1 MIYYFGDSHTKGI
14 GSAGSPKPEIWY
26 HIPYSTY
33 LTELLGIGSKNL
45 AISGNNFVIN
55 VLSLIQNL
63 GEIEKNA
70 SIVLFQTQFFCNS
83 VLKYDNTDFYTKD
96 IVVTSGLLNSSEI
109 YENEILNITKDDAVT
124 LLNWSSKFEERRSLY
139 ELDIV
144 IGIFQYLKTKNIK
157 CYLLYWSEPFD
168 VTLPDNEFVLKF
180 NNSMYP
186 KSLGK
191 STSFDELTKGEW
203 KDYHTTND
211 WNAKIANHIYTQIKN
226 N

>member
-14 GSAGSPKPEIWY
+14 GSAGSPKPELWY

-33 LTELLGIGSKNL
+33 LTELLGIESKNL

-55 VLSLIQNL
+55 TVSLIQNL

-96 IVVTSGLLNSSEI
+96 VVISSGLLNKNQI
-109 YENEILNITKDDAVT
+109 YENEILNITKDDSIT
-124 LLNWSSKFEERRSLY
+124 LLNWGSKFEERRSLY
-139 ELDIV
+139 ELDI
-144 IGIFQYLKTKNIK
+144 IIATFEYLKTKNIK
-157 CYLLYWSEPFD
+157 CYLLYWQEPFD

-186 KSLGK
+186 KGLGK
-191 STSFDELTKGEW
+191 STSFDEFTEGEW
-203 KDYHTTND
+203 KDYHSTND
-211 WNAKIANHIYTQIKN
+211 WNAKIANHICTQIKN